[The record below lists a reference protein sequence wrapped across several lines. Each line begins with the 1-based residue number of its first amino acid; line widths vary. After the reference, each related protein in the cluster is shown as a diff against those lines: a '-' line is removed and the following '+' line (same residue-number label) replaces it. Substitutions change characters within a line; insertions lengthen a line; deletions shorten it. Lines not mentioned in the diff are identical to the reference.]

1 MISVIVYGRN
11 DSYGYNL
18 HKRAAISLNCIAEVL
33 TDPQDEILFVDCNT
47 PNGMPTF
54 PEAIADTLTEKAR
67 NLLRIFRLRPELYEK
82 YKKGSPLKALEPLSR
97 NIALRRSNRANRWI
111 LSTNTDMVFVVR
123 DFTRSLS
130 EVAANLSDGL
140 YELPRFE
147 VPGALWE
154 TVDRH
159 EPRKIIASFADWGQ
173 RLHLNVA
180 VISRPEIRFD
190 GPGDFQLM
198 LREQV
203 FAIHGFNE
211 EMVLGWHLDSNLC
224 RRLFLLNGKT
234 ESLLDQVFAYHC
246 DHTRQVTAMHDS
258 AQRTENDSNRFIYDV
273 TSPYLPHQEKTWGL
287 PHEEIEERRLTDE
300 IRSAY
305 SCALEKLLPGMDAP
319 VAWDSYVEESYDQ
332 SQFYNNFHV
341 LPYLADY
348 LNDLRRSDTI
358 GYFGA
363 NVELLN
369 LLHNFL
375 AKIDHRGL
383 VLVNTLLIADAFPN
397 GPPELPQNCRVTDS
411 ASIMAQSDI
420 FIFDVALMHLQ
431 SPNSPKSP
439 KYLMDSD
446 RAENFRDN
454 LVSAFY
460 QTVVNERIRL
470 GRERNRERQFLIIG
484 AHHTWFERV
493 VLKAI
498 GTTVTPYSSHVRQGF
513 ARKTPRSK
521 NWGASLLEGLIPRRV
536 AQSIALVRR
545 IQAQVTIDQS
555 GLAKRYSRRGKLHF
569 KAGEYK
575 KAQECFSRALSYQL
589 FGGKNLRRLLL
600 AYFWGVRRI
609 YILYKTHGQRSP
621 FKAKN

>member
-67 NLLRIFRLRPELYEK
+67 KLLRIFRLRPELYEK
-82 YKKGSPLKALEPLSR
+82 HKKGSPLKALEPLSR
-97 NIALRRSNRANRWI
+97 NIALRRSNPANRWI

-159 EPRKIIASFADWGQ
+159 EPRKIIASFAEWGQ

-198 LREQV
+198 PREQI

-211 EMVLGWHLDSNLC
+211 EMVLGWHVDSNLC
-224 RRLFLLNGKT
+224 QRLFLLNGKT

-258 AQRTENDSNRFIYDV
+258 AHRTENDQKRFIYEV
-273 TSPYLPHQEKTWGL
+273 RSPYLPAQEDSWGIPGQEL
-287 PHEEIEERRLTDE
+287 EELGLTDE
-300 IRSAY
+300 CRGNY
-305 SCALEKLLPGMDAP
+305 SRAMEKLLPGMVEP
-319 VAWDSYVEESYDQ
+319 VASDSYLDESYDQ
-332 SQFYNNFHV
+332 SQVYDNFHV
-341 LPYLADY
+341 LPFLADY
-348 LNDLRRSDTI
+348 LLDSGHSETV
-358 GYFGA
+358 GYFGG

-369 LLHNFL
+369 LLQKFRSNLGCRGAILVDRELIASALPHCSFKLSESCQVLDRETLLSQADVYIFDAGLTHLQSNL
-375 AKIDHRGL
+375 AATNIKALIDAQISHDFRIMLAYAFYRTVTYARKWSSSGANL
-383 VLVNTLLIADAFPN
+383 EKQFLLIAA
-397 GPPELPQNCRVTDS
+397 QN
-411 ASIMAQSDI
+411 
-420 FIFDVALMHLQ
+420 
-431 SPNSPKSP
+431 
-439 KYLMDSD
+439 
-446 RAENFRDN
+446 
-454 LVSAFY
+454 
-460 QTVVNERIRL
+460 
-470 GRERNRERQFLIIG
+470 
-484 AHHTWFERV
+484 TWFEKI
-493 VLKAI
+493 VLSAI
-498 GTTVTPYSSHVRQGF
+498 GTTVTPYSTHVRQGF
-513 ARKTPRSK
+513 ALRV
-521 NWGASLLEGLIPRRV
+521 PRR
-536 AQSIALVRR
+536 SIRK
-545 IQAQVTIDQS
+545 
-555 GLAKRYSRRGKLHF
+555 GLFSTLFQRDSTLDKTAFAKQLSRRGRSHLR
-569 KAGEYK
+569 AGEYE
-575 KAQECFSRALSYQL
+575 KAQKFFLQAFCCCPFDR
-589 FGGKNLRRLLL
+589 KNLGRLLL
-600 AYFWGVRRI
+600 AHFWGLRK
-609 YILYKTHGQRSP
+609 LYAQHKTTGQVSG
-621 FKAKN
+621 AKVKLQDTPWRFL